1 MHGTINKEITSACS
15 YKDAASKD
23 SADEFVMSPAQT
35 ARHEFLA
42 C

>member
-1 MHGTINKEITSACS
+1 VDIVHGTINKEIIAACS

-35 ARHEFLA
+35 GRDT
-42 C
+42 